1 MQICCSIF
9 VLSLGA
15 IEDNLD
21 LSRKQNEDKLEVSL
35 EKKCLLAII
44 IFLVFCFCKGHLLI
58 FLCMMAFRVVW
69 LWGDFAE
76 ILIMLRA

>member
-44 IFLVFCFCKGHLLI
+44 IFTSFLKGAPHLSVHDG
-58 FLCMMAFRVVW
+58 F
-69 LWGDFAE
+69 
-76 ILIMLRA
+76 